1 MQMLQQ
7 RIGHAERVM
16 FSLAD
21 FLHPPLDL
29 SKSCV
34 LFGASEIGK
43 TRFALAHFQYPLLVK
58 NIEDLKKISLRTD
71 GLVFDDMRFTHPDDL
86 RKLNLSPEQ
95 TIALLDIELACSIG
109 ARYSDIFIPAGM
121 RRIFTTNRRLPIE
134 AIFPAGVNPDQ
145 QRGIDRRQHI
155 YGPLQQDLRRNPHPP
170 PAARGGRGG
179 RGAGRARGRGGRG
192 WR

>member
-7 RIGHAERVM
+7 RIGQAERVD

-43 TRFALAHFQYPLLVK
+43 TRFALAHFQYPLLIK
-58 NIEDLKKISLRTD
+58 NIEDLRKISLRTD
-71 GLVFDDMRFTHPDDL
+71 GLVFDDMRFTHPDDP

-121 RRIFTTNRRLPIE
+121 PRIFNTNRRLPIE
-134 AIFPAGVNPDQ
+134 AIFPA
-145 QRGIDRRQHI
+145 
-155 YGPLQQDLRRNPHPP
+155 
-170 PAARGGRGG
+170 
-179 RGAGRARGRGGRG
+179 
-192 WR
+192 